1 MAVRHFT
8 VPEAQALLPR
18 LRETL
23 DTLRR
28 TRDEA
33 MLKKTQIEMLWK
45 RLDAGEAVLGAVG
58 EEQKRLDALAA
69 RLSAIAQDIDKIGC
83 VLRDVDAGLVDFPAR
98 VRGNRT
104 VFLCW
109 RLGEP
114 EIAFWHG
121 TGEGFAGRKPLAEL
135 PLDHT

>member
-1 MAVRHFT
+1 MRYFT
-8 VPEAQALLPR
+8 VPEAQTLLPR

-23 DTLRR
+23 EALRR

-69 RLSAIAQDIDKIGC
+69 KLSGIAQQLEEIGC
-83 VLRDVDAGLVDFPAR
+83 ILRDVDAGLVDFPAR
-98 VRGNRT
+98 VRGGRT

-114 EIAFWHG
+114 AIAFWHG

-135 PLDHT
+135 PLDQA

>member
-1 MAVRHFT
+1 MRHFT

-23 DTLRR
+23 EALRR

-33 MLKKTQIEMLWK
+33 MLKKTRIEMLWK
-45 RLDAGEAVLGAVG
+45 RLDTGEAVLAAVG
-58 EEQKRLDALAA
+58 EEQKRLDALVE
-69 RLSAIAQDIDKIGC
+69 RISAIGHDVEEIGC
-83 VLRDVDAGLVDFPAR
+83 ILRDVDAGLVDFPAR
-98 VRGNRT
+98 VRGGRT

-114 EIAFWHG
+114 AIAFWHG
-121 TGEGFAGRKPLAEL
+121 TGEGFAGRRPLAEL
-135 PLDHT
+135 PLDPS

>member
-1 MAVRHFT
+1 MRYFT

-23 DTLRR
+23 DALRR

-33 MLKKTQIEMLWK
+33 TLKKTEIEMLWK
-45 RLDAGEAVLGAVG
+45 RLDAGEAVLTSVG
-58 EEQKRLDALAA
+58 EQQKHLDALVA
-69 RLSAIAQDIDKIGC
+69 RLSAIAQDVEEIGC
-83 VLRDVDAGLVDFPAR
+83 ILRDVDAGLVDFPAR
-98 VRGNRT
+98 AGAGRT

-121 TGEGFAGRKPLAEL
+121 TGEGFAGRRPLAEL
-135 PLDHT
+135 PPDQS

>member
-1 MAVRHFT
+1 MRHFT

-18 LRETL
+18 LREAL
-23 DTLRR
+23 EALRR

-33 MLKKTQIEMLWK
+33 TLKKTQIEMLWK
-45 RLDAGEAVLGAVG
+45 RLDAGDPVLAAVG
-58 EEQKRLDALAA
+58 EEQMRLDALVA
-69 RLSAIAQDIDKIGC
+69 RFSAIGHDVEEIGC
-83 VLRDVDAGLVDFPAR
+83 ILRDVDAGLVDFPAR
-98 VRGNRT
+98 VRGGRT

-114 EIAFWHG
+114 AIAFWHG

-135 PLDHT
+135 PLDQS

>member
-1 MAVRHFT
+1 VRYFT

-23 DTLRR
+23 DALRR

-33 MLKKTQIEMLWK
+33 MLKKTQIDMLWK

-58 EEQKRLDALAA
+58 EEQQRLDALAA
-69 RLSAIAQDIDKIGC
+69 RLAAIARDVEETGC
-83 VLRDVDAGLVDFPAR
+83 ILRDVDAGLVDFPAR
-98 VRGNRT
+98 VRGGRT

-114 EIAFWHG
+114 EIAYWHG

-135 PLDHT
+135 PVHEDA

>member
-1 MAVRHFT
+1 MRHFT
-8 VPEAQALLPR
+8 LSEAQALLPR
-18 LRETL
+18 LREVL
-23 DTLRR
+23 DALRR

-33 MLKKTQIEMLWK
+33 ALKKTQIDLLWK
-45 RLDAGEAVLGAVG
+45 RLEAGETVLGTIG
-58 EEQKRLDALAA
+58 HEQKQMDALVS
-69 RLSAIAQDIDKIGC
+69 RLNAVSEDVEKIGC

-98 VRGNRT
+98 VRGGRT

-121 TGEGFAGRKPLAEL
+121 TNEGFAGRKPLAQL
-135 PLDHT
+135 PLDRA

>member
-1 MAVRHFT
+1 VRYFT

-18 LRETL
+18 LCEVL
-23 DTLRR
+23 EGLRR

-33 MLKKTQIEMLWK
+33 ALKKTRIEALWK
-45 RLDAGEAVLGAVG
+45 RLEAGDAVLGTIG
-58 EEQKRLDALAA
+58 EEQKQMDALAS
-69 RLSAIAQDIDKIGC
+69 RLSAIAQDLEAIGC

-98 VRGNRT
+98 VRGGRT

-114 EIAFWHG
+114 QIAFWHG
-121 TGEGFAGRKPLAEL
+121 TNEGFAGRKPLAAL
-135 PLDHT
+135 PLDQA

>member
-1 MAVRHFT
+1 MRYFS

-23 DTLRR
+23 EALRR

-45 RLDAGEAVLGAVG
+45 RLDAGEAVLAAVG
-58 EEQKRLDALAA
+58 EEQKRLDALVERLAA
-69 RLSAIAQDIDKIGC
+69 IGHDVEKIGC
-83 VLRDVDAGLVDFPAR
+83 ILRDVDAGLVDFPAR
-98 VRGNRT
+98 VRGGRT

-114 EIAFWHG
+114 AIAFWHG
-121 TGEGFAGRKPLAEL
+121 TGEGFAGRRPLAEL
-135 PLDHT
+135 PLDQA

>member
-1 MAVRHFT
+1 MRHFT
-8 VPEAQALLPR
+8 VPEAQAALPR

-23 DTLRR
+23 DGLRR

-33 MLKKTQIEMLWK
+33 MLKKTQIETLWK
-45 RLDAGEAVLGAVG
+45 RLDAGEAVLGTVG

-69 RLSAIAQDIDKIGC
+69 RLSAIAKDIEKIGC
-83 VLRDVDAGLVDFPAR
+83 ILRDVDAGLVDFPAR
-98 VRGNRT
+98 VRGGRT

-135 PLDHT
+135 PLDQT

>member
-1 MAVRHFT
+1 VRYFT

-23 DTLRR
+23 AALRR

-33 MLKKTQIEMLWK
+33 MLKKTQVDRLWK
-45 RLDAGEAVLGAVG
+45 RLDGGEAVLGAIG
-58 EEQKRLDALAA
+58 EEQKHLDAVVA
-69 RLSAIAQDIDKIGC
+69 RLAGIAKEIEEIGC
-83 VLRDVDAGLVDFPAR
+83 VLRDVDTGLVDFPAR
-98 VRGNRT
+98 CGGRT

-121 TGEGFAGRKPLAEL
+121 TREGFAGRKPLADL
-135 PLDHT
+135 PTGEDA

>member
-1 MAVRHFT
+1 MRYFT

-18 LRETL
+18 LRDTL
-23 DTLRR
+23 DALRR

-33 MLKKTQIEMLWK
+33 TLKKTQIEMLWK
-45 RLDAGEAVLGAVG
+45 RLDAGEAVLTSVG
-58 EEQKRLDALAA
+58 EEQKRLDALAG
-69 RLSAIAQDIDKIGC
+69 RLSAIARDVEQVGC
-83 VLRDVDAGLVDFPAR
+83 FLRDVDAGLVDFPAR
-98 VRGNRT
+98 VRGGRT

-135 PLDHT
+135 PPDQS

>member
-1 MAVRHFT
+1 MRYLT

-18 LRETL
+18 LREML
-23 DTLRR
+23 DALRR

-33 MLKKTQIEMLWK
+33 MLKKTQIDMLWK

-58 EEQKRLDALAA
+58 EEQQRLDALAA
-69 RLSAIAQDIDKIGC
+69 RLAAIARDVEETGC
-83 VLRDVDAGLVDFPAR
+83 ILRDVDAGLVDFPAR
-98 VRGNRT
+98 VRGGGT

-114 EIAFWHG
+114 EIAYWHG
-121 TGEGFAGRKPLAEL
+121 AGEGFAGRKPLAEL
-135 PLDHT
+135 PVREDA

>member
-1 MAVRHFT
+1 VRYFT

-23 DTLRR
+23 DALRR
-28 TRDEA
+28 TRDQA
-33 MLKKTQIEMLWK
+33 MLKKTQIDRLWK
-45 RLDAGEAVLGAVG
+45 RLDAGEAVLGTIG
-58 EEQKRLDALAA
+58 EEQKQMDALAA
-69 RLSAIAQDIDKIGC
+69 RLTAIARDVEGTGC
-83 VLRDVDAGLVDFPAR
+83 ILRDVDAGLIDFPAR
-98 VRGNRT
+98 VRRGRT

-121 TGEGFAGRKPLAEL
+121 TDEGFTGRKPLAEL
-135 PLDHT
+135 PLDQA

>member
-1 MAVRHFT
+1 MVRYFT

-23 DTLRR
+23 EALRR

-45 RLDAGEAVLGAVG
+45 RLDAGEPVLAAVG
-58 EEQKRLDALAA
+58 AEQTQLDALAG
-69 RLSAIAQDIDKIGC
+69 RLSAIGHDVEEIGC
-83 VLRDVDAGLVDFPAR
+83 ILRDVDAGLVDFPAR
-98 VRGNRT
+98 VRGGRT

-114 EIAFWHG
+114 AIAFWHG

-135 PLDHT
+135 PLDQS

>member
-1 MAVRHFT
+1 
-8 VPEAQALLPR
+8 
-18 LRETL
+18 
-23 DTLRR
+23 
-28 TRDEA
+28 

-58 EEQKRLDALAA
+58 EEQKRLDALVAK
-69 RLSAIAQDIDKIGC
+69 LSGIAEDVEGIGC
-83 VLRDVDAGLVDFPAR
+83 ILRDVDAGLVDFPAR
-98 VRGNRT
+98 ARGGRT

-114 EIAFWHG
+114 AIAFWHG

-135 PLDHT
+135 PLDQT

>member
-1 MAVRHFT
+1 MRYFT
-8 VPEAQALLPR
+8 VPEAQTLLPR

-23 DTLRR
+23 EALRR

-58 EEQKRLDALAA
+58 DEQKRLDALATK
-69 RLSAIAQDIDKIGC
+69 LSGIAQQLEEIGC
-83 VLRDVDAGLVDFPAR
+83 ILRDVDAGLVDFPAR
-98 VRGNRT
+98 VRGGRT

-114 EIAFWHG
+114 AIAFWHG

-135 PLDHT
+135 PLDQA